1 MTPAWNRFCA
11 VSVSMATLMIRSLVA
26 GLLALGVAAPQDA
39 VQQPLR
45 IDVNYVVAPTVVTD
59 REGNFVNG
67 LQPQQFRLSDNGTP
81 QNIKVD
87 ITWVPISMVV
97 AIQANSAA
105 EPALPR
111 IQKIAPL
118 FKPLVLGDQG
128 EVAILC
134 FDHRIQ
140 MLQDFTGDTDK
151 LDAALKKLKP
161 GSGSS
166 RMVDAVVEATNML
179 RHKPADRR
187 RILLLISETRDLGSS
202 GKVRE
207 ALTGL
212 QFENVNVYSVNMSH
226 LIDSLLAKPQP
237 PRPDSIPF
245 TARPMPAGVPPTPD
259 NAAQVSGNA
268 TNSGNVIPLVVE
280 IFKDV
285 KAIFVANPVEVFT
298 KWTGGRERSFLTERD
313 LERAILSIGNELH
326 SEYLITYTP
335 NNKAEG
341 GYHEIVVTVPDHP
354 GVKVRT
360 RPGYWTASK
369 F

>member
-1 MTPAWNRFCA
+1 M
-11 VSVSMATLMIRSLVA
+11 LMIRSFAA
-26 GLLALGVAAPQDA
+26 GLIALGVAAPQEV
-39 VQQPLR
+39 VQQPFR
-45 IDVNYVVAPTVVTD
+45 STVNVVVAPTVVTD
-59 REGNFVNG
+59 RDGNFVNG
-67 LQPQQFRLSDNGTP
+67 LQPQQFRLSDNDTP

-87 ITWVPISMVV
+87 VTWIPVSMVV
-97 AIQANSAA
+97 AIQANSSA
-105 EPALPR
+105 EPVLAK

-118 FKPLVLGDQG
+118 FKPLVVGDQG
-128 EVAILC
+128 EVAVIC

-140 MLQDFTGDTDK
+140 MLQDFSSDTDK

-161 GSGSS
+161 GSSSS

-179 RHKPADRR
+179 RRRPPDRR

-212 QFENVNVYSVNMSH
+212 QFENVNVYSVN
-226 LIDSLLAKPQP
+226 INRIIGTLLGKPQP

-245 TARPMPAGVPPTPD
+245 TARPLPPGVPPTPEA
-259 NAAQVSGNA
+259 AAQVSGNA
-268 TNSGNVIPLVVE
+268 TNSGNVVPLIVE
-280 IFKDV
+280 ILKDV

-298 KWTGGRERSFLTERD
+298 KWTGGKERSFLTERE

-335 NNKAEG
+335 NNKEEG

-360 RPGYWTASK
+360 RPGYWVASK